1 MRHNFVL
8 HIVVSSSDTLACV
21 AAVGRQ
27 TGKREG
33 VGERGKGLPF
43 LFPAQLFYPS
53 PAPFFFFFS
62 SAMQANLFCEGRVI
76 NSASL
81 PLEPEPVKL
90 SLRRRNIYVY
100 PPDEYLDKDLSP
112 YPPEEQLQ
120 LEWV

>member
-1 MRHNFVL
+1 MGHKFVL
-8 HIVVSSSDTLACV
+8 YIFFSSSDTLACV
-21 AAVGRQ
+21 AAV
-27 TGKREG
+27 TGG
-33 VGERGKGLPF
+33 GLSLLF
-43 LFPAQLFYPS
+43 LLRFSPS
-53 PAPFFFFFS
+53 PPRLFFA
-62 SAMQANLFCEGRVI
+62 SAMQAYLFREGRVI

>member
-1 MRHNFVL
+1 M
-8 HIVVSSSDTLACV
+8 
-21 AAVGRQ
+21 
-27 TGKREG
+27 
-33 VGERGKGLPF
+33 KGLSL
-43 LFPAQLFYPS
+43 LFPSRFSPLPPPPPRPPPPLF
-53 PAPFFFFFS
+53 FV
-62 SAMQANLFCEGRVI
+62 SAMQAKLFRWGRVI

>member
-1 MRHNFVL
+1 ML
-8 HIVVSSSDTLACV
+8 HVVVSSSDTLACV

-33 VGERGKGLPF
+33 VGERGKGLPL
-43 LFPAQLFYPS
+43 LFPAQLFSPCPHPPS
-53 PAPFFFFFS
+53 FFA

>member
-8 HIVVSSSDTLACV
+8 HVVVSSSDTLACVSCV

-33 VGERGKGLPF
+33 VGERGKGLP
-43 LFPAQLFYPS
+43 LLS
-53 PAPFFFFFS
+53 PARFS
-62 SAMQANLFCEGRVI
+62 PPPHF
-76 NSASL
+76 ASL

-100 PPDEYLDKDLSP
+100 PPDEYLDKDPSP

>member
-1 MRHNFVL
+1 MGHKFVL
-8 HIVVSSSDTLACV
+8 YIFFSSSDTLACV
-21 AAVGRQ
+21 VAVRIK
-27 TGKREG
+27 GKREG
-33 VGERGKGLPF
+33 DWGVEGSL
-43 LFPAQLFYPS
+43 
-53 PAPFFFFFS
+53 FFS
-62 SAMQANLFCEGRVI
+62 PCAFLPLPIPPPSRLFFASAMQAEVFREGSVI

>member
-8 HIVVSSSDTLACV
+8 HVVVSSSDTLAYV
-21 AAVGRQ
+21 AAVDRQ
-27 TGKREG
+27 TGKKEG
-33 VGERGKGLPF
+33 VGERGKG
-43 LFPAQLFYPS
+43 FPLLS
-53 PAPFFFFFS
+53 PARFS
-62 SAMQANLFCEGRVI
+62 SPPPPRLFFCFVHARLTLSWRIVI
-76 NSASL
+76 NFASL

>member
-8 HIVVSSSDTLACV
+8 LIVVSSSDTLACV
-21 AAVGRQ
+21 VAVGRR
-27 TGKREG
+27 TEKGRGIGEG
-33 VGERGKGLPF
+33 GKGLPLF
-43 LFPAQLFYPS
+43 FPARFS
-53 PAPFFFFFS
+53 PPPPHLAFFFFA
-62 SAMQANLFCEGRVI
+62 SAMQAKLFCERRVI
-76 NSASL
+76 ISSSL

>member
-21 AAVGRQ
+21 AAVGRR
-27 TGKREG
+27 TERGG
-33 VGERGKGLPF
+33 GWGERKGLPL
-43 LFPAQLFYPS
+43 LFPARFSPPPSLFF
-53 PAPFFFFFS
+53 A
-62 SAMQANLFCEGRVI
+62 SAMQANLFCERSVI

>member
-1 MRHNFVL
+1 MGHKFVL
-8 HIVVSSSDTLACV
+8 YIFFSSSDTLACV
-21 AAVGRQ
+21 VAVRIK
-27 TGKREG
+27 GKREG
-33 VGERGKGLPF
+33 DWRGGRALSSFPLA
-43 LFPAQLFYPS
+43 LFSPS
-53 PAPFFFFFS
+53 PRLFFA
-62 SAMQANLFCEGRVI
+62 SAMQAKVFREGSVI

-100 PPDEYLDKDLSP
+100 PPDEYLDKDLLP

>member
-1 MRHNFVL
+1 MGRVRAL
-8 HIVVSSSDTLACV
+8 SSFPLA
-21 AAVGRQ
+21 
-27 TGKREG
+27 
-33 VGERGKGLPF
+33 
-43 LFPAQLFYPS
+43 LFSPS
-53 PAPFFFFFS
+53 PPPLFFA
-62 SAMQANLFCEGRVI
+62 SAMQANLFRERRVI

>member
-1 MRHNFVL
+1 MGHKFVL
-8 HIVVSSSDTLACV
+8 YIFFSSSDTLACV
-21 AAVGRQ
+21 VAVRIK
-27 TGKREG
+27 GKREG
-33 VGERGKGLPF
+33 DWRGGGLSL
-43 LFPAQLFYPS
+43 LFPLRFSPPPPPPRLFF
-53 PAPFFFFFS
+53 A
-62 SAMQANLFCEGRVI
+62 SAMQAKVFREGSVI

-100 PPDEYLDKDLSP
+100 PPDEYLDKDLLP